1 MNMIASQ
8 ANPQLIAAAEALL
21 AALEFYPPSETLAA
35 LAARLRTVV
44 EQSRSAIAD
53 MPPFESQFQLVPD
66 GKVSGGHL
74 EVGEFDGSSEYEW
87 ETDIEFLLGPDGKV
101 WAKIGSL
108 DDLPDDDDK
117 ETGA

>member
-1 MNMIASQ
+1 MIASQ
-8 ANPQLIAAAEALL
+8 ANPQLITAAEALL
-21 AALEFYPPSETLAA
+21 SALEFYPPSETLAA
-35 LAARLRTVV
+35 LAVRLRAAV
-44 EQSRSAIAD
+44 EQSRPASAD
-53 MPPFESQFQLVPD
+53 RLSFESQFQPVPN

-101 WAKIGSL
+101 WAKVGLL

>member
-1 MNMIASQ
+1 MTASQ
-8 ANPQLIAAAEALL
+8 ANPQLITAAEALL
-21 AALEFYPPSETLAA
+21 SALEFYLPSETLAA
-35 LAARLRTVV
+35 LATRLRAAV

-53 MPPFESQFQLVPD
+53 MLPFESQFQPVPN

-74 EVGEFDGSSEYEW
+74 EVGEFDGSEYEW
-87 ETDIEFLLGPDGKV
+87 ETDIEFLLGPNGKV
-101 WAKIGSL
+101 WAKVGSL